1 MIVLVAMSLI
11 FGWLVPAFSMMG
23 RNAVPFGILRLLFG
37 WILPVIQLVLFR
49 VMLEPFIATIRIAQ
63 NTAGT
68 RQEIQV
74 LRQEIA

>member
-1 MIVLVAMSLI
+1 MSLI
-11 FGWLVPAFSMMG
+11 FGWLLPAFSIMATD
-23 RNAVPFGILRLLFG
+23 AVPFGILWLLFG

-49 VMLEPFIATIRIAQ
+49 VVLELFIATIRTVQ

-74 LRQEIA
+74 LR

>member
-1 MIVLVAMSLI
+1 M
-11 FGWLVPAFSMMG
+11 
-23 RNAVPFGILRLLFG
+23 PFGILRLLFG